1 MPRQLILFLLTTLL
15 IGCISPTIQP
25 TPEVTMTK
33 PTEITDLYQDP
44 TQPIETR
51 IDDLLARMTLAEKI
65 GQMTQVEKNSI
76 TPEDVTAYF
85 IGSVLS
91 GGGGSPS
98 NNTVES
104 WVEMVEA
111 FQQAARQ
118 TRLGIPLI
126 YGVDAVHGH
135 ANLKGATVFPHNI
148 GLGAANDPELMH
160 RIGQA
165 TAVEMLATGIR
176 WNFAPAVSISQDI
189 RWGRTFEGYSEDTE
203 LVTRLAVPY
212 FLGLQTPPEG
222 WTQGQIFVLATPKH
236 YLGDGG
242 TTFGSSTAEIMQPFL
257 LDQGDTH
264 MDDASLRELF
274 LPPYRAVIDAGA
286 LSIMAS
292 FSSWNGAKMH
302 SHRYLLTDVLKGEL
316 SFDGFIISD
325 WEAVNQVSNDYHTA
339 VVESINAGI
348 DMVMTPYDYKAFIT
362 ALTEAV
368 NEGHVSIDRID
379 DAVRRILRAKFMLG
393 LFERPYADP
402 SLKGTVGSQAHRDL
416 ARQAV
421 RQSLVLLKNVNHTLP
436 IPKDTPLIF
445 VAGEGADNIGLQSGG
460 WTIEWLG
467 KSGAITTG
475 TTILEGIQV
484 SVSPDTQVNYNRF
497 GRFDRILDTSGNA
510 LIADVGLVVVS
521 EEPYAEGIGDR
532 ADLTLLQA
540 DVDLIHRVR
549 ERCQKLIVIVIS
561 GRPLVLTDQLSE
573 MDALIAA
580 WLPGSEGA
588 GVADVLF
595 GDYPFSG
602 KLPYTWPRSNDQ
614 LPLNVNN
621 SQEGEALFPFGFGL
635 E

>member
-1 MPRQLILFLLTTLL
+1 
-15 IGCISPTIQP
+15 
-25 TPEVTMTK
+25 MTK

-76 TPEDVTAYF
+76 IPEDVTAYF

-111 FQQAARQ
+111 FQRAARG

-165 TAVEMLATGIR
+165 TAVEMLATGIH
-176 WNFAPAVSISQDI
+176 WNFAPAVSIAQDI

-222 WTQGQIFVLATPKH
+222 WTQGQIFVLAAPKH

-242 TTFGSSTAEIMQPFL
+242 TTFGSSTAEMMQPFL
-257 LDQGDTH
+257 LDQGDTQ
-264 MDDASLRELF
+264 MDEATLRELF
-274 LPPYRAVIDAGA
+274 LPPYRAAIDAGA

-302 SHRYLLTDVLKGEL
+302 SHRYLLTDVLKEEL

-368 NEGHVSIDRID
+368 DEGHVSIDRID

-393 LFERPYADP
+393 LFESPYADP
-402 SLKGTVGSQAHRDL
+402 SMNGTVGSQAHRDL

-421 RQSLVLLKNVNHTLP
+421 RQSLVLLKNVNDTLP

-475 TTILEGIQV
+475 TTILEGIQS
-484 SVSPDTQVNYNRF
+484 SVSPGTQVNYKRF
-497 GRFDRILDTSGNA
+497 GRFDRILDTSGNP

-521 EEPYAEGIGDR
+521 EEPYAEGIGDL
-532 ADLTLLQA
+532 ADLTLLQV

-621 SQEGEALFPFGFGL
+621 SQAGEALFPFGFGL
-635 E
+635 EQ

>member
-1 MPRQLILFLLTTLL
+1 
-15 IGCISPTIQP
+15 
-25 TPEVTMTK
+25 
-33 PTEITDLYQDP
+33 
-44 TQPIETR
+44 
-51 IDDLLARMTLAEKI
+51 
-65 GQMTQVEKNSI
+65 
-76 TPEDVTAYF
+76 
-85 IGSVLS
+85 VLS

-104 WVEMVEA
+104 WVEMVKA
-111 FQQAARQ
+111 FQQAARG

-135 ANLKGATVFPHNI
+135 ANLRGATVFPHNI
-148 GLGAANDPELMH
+148 GLGAANDPELMY

-165 TAVEMLATGIR
+165 TAVEMLATGIH
-176 WNFAPAVSISQDI
+176 WNFAPAVSIPQDI
-189 RWGRTFEGYSEDTE
+189 RWGRTYEGYSEDTE
-203 LVTRLAVPY
+203 LVTRLMVPY
-212 FLGLQTPPEG
+212 FLGLQTPPESL
-222 WTQGQIFVLATPKH
+222 TQGQIFVLATPKH

-242 TTFGSSTAEIMQPFL
+242 TTFGSSTSEIMQPFL
-257 LDQGDTH
+257 LDQGDTQ
-264 MDDASLRELF
+264 MDEATLRGLF
-274 LPPYRAVIDAGA
+274 LPPYRAAIDAGA
-286 LSIMAS
+286 LSIIAS

-302 SHRYLLTDVLKGEL
+302 SHRYLLTDVLKEEL

-348 DMVMTPYDYKAFIT
+348 DMVMTPFDYKAFIT

-368 NEGHVSIDRID
+368 DEGHVSIDRID
-379 DAVRRILRAKFMLG
+379 DAVRRILRAKFALG
-393 LFERPYADP
+393 LFEHPYADP
-402 SLKGTVGSQAHRDL
+402 SLRGTVGSQAHRDL

-421 RQSLVLLKNVNHTLP
+421 SQSLVLLKNVNYALP
-436 IPKDTPLIF
+436 IPKDTPRIF
-445 VAGEGADNIGLQSGG
+445 VAGDGADNIGLQSGG

-475 TTILEGIQV
+475 TTILEGIKA
-484 SVSPDTQVNYNRF
+484 SVSPDTQVNYKRF
-497 GRFDRILDTSGNA
+497 GRFDRILETSGNP
-510 LIADVGLVVVS
+510 LIADIGLVVIS

-540 DVDLIHRVR
+540 VVDLIHRVR

-635 E
+635 EQ

>member
-1 MPRQLILFLLTTLL
+1 
-15 IGCISPTIQP
+15 
-25 TPEVTMTK
+25 MTK

-76 TPEDVTAYF
+76 IPEDVTAYF

-111 FQQAARQ
+111 FQQAARG

-135 ANLKGATVFPHNI
+135 ANLKGATIFPHNI

-160 RIGQA
+160 RIGQV
-165 TAVEMLATGIR
+165 TAVEMLATGIH
-176 WNFAPAVSISQDI
+176 WNFAPAVSIAQDI
-189 RWGRTFEGYSEDTE
+189 RWGRTYESYSEDTE
-203 LVTRLAVPY
+203 LVTRLTVPY

-257 LDQGDTH
+257 LDQGDTQ
-264 MDDASLRELF
+264 MDEATLRELF
-274 LPPYRAVIDAGA
+274 LPPYRAAIDAGA

-302 SHRYLLTDVLKGEL
+302 SHRYLLTDVLKEEL
-316 SFDGFIISD
+316 SFEGFIISD
-325 WEAVNQVSNDYHTA
+325 WEAVNQVSNDYRTA
-339 VVESINAGI
+339 VVESINAEI
-348 DMVMTPYDYKAFIT
+348 DMVMTPYDYKAFIA

-368 NEGHVSIDRID
+368 DEGRVSIDRID
-379 DAVRRILRAKFMLG
+379 DAVRRVLRAKFMLG

-402 SLKGTVGSQAHRDL
+402 SLRGTVGSQAHRDL

-475 TTILEGIQV
+475 TTILEGIQA
-484 SVSPDTQVNYNRF
+484 SLSADTQVNYNRF
-497 GRFDRILDTSGNA
+497 GRFDRILDTSGNP
-510 LIADVGLVVVS
+510 LIADIGLVVIS

-532 ADLTLLQA
+532 ADLTLLQV

-595 GDYPFSG
+595 GDYSFSG

-621 SQEGEALFPFGFGL
+621 AQEGEALFPFGFGL
-635 E
+635 EQ

>member
-1 MPRQLILFLLTTLL
+1 
-15 IGCISPTIQP
+15 
-25 TPEVTMTK
+25 MTK

-76 TPEDVTAYF
+76 IPEDVTTYF

-111 FQQAARQ
+111 FQQAARG

-165 TAVEMLATGIR
+165 TAVEMLATGIH
-176 WNFAPAVSISQDI
+176 WNFAPAVSIAQDI

-222 WTQGQIFVLATPKH
+222 WTQGQIFVLAAPKH

-242 TTFGSSTAEIMQPFL
+242 TTFGSSTAAMMQPFL
-257 LDQGDTH
+257 LDQGDTQ
-264 MDDASLRELF
+264 MDEATLRELF
-274 LPPYRAVIDAGA
+274 LPPYRAAIDAGA

-302 SHRYLLTDVLKGEL
+302 SHRYLLTDVLKEEL

-368 NEGHVSIDRID
+368 DEGHVSIDRID

-402 SLKGTVGSQAHRDL
+402 SMNGTVGSQAHRDL

-421 RQSLVLLKNVNHTLP
+421 RQSLVLLKNVNDTLP

-445 VAGEGADNIGLQSGG
+445 VAGEGADNVGLQSGG

-475 TTILEGIQV
+475 TTILEGIQS

-497 GRFDRILDTSGNA
+497 GRFDRILDTSGNP

-521 EEPYAEGIGDR
+521 EEPYAEGIGDL
-532 ADLTLLQA
+532 ADLTLLQV

-621 SQEGEALFPFGFGL
+621 SQAGEALFPFGFGL
-635 E
+635 EQ

>member
-1 MPRQLILFLLTTLL
+1 
-15 IGCISPTIQP
+15 
-25 TPEVTMTK
+25 
-33 PTEITDLYQDP
+33 
-44 TQPIETR
+44 
-51 IDDLLARMTLAEKI
+51 
-65 GQMTQVEKNSI
+65 
-76 TPEDVTAYF
+76 
-85 IGSVLS
+85 

-111 FQQAARQ
+111 FQQAARG

-165 TAVEMLATGIR
+165 TAVEMLATGIH
-176 WNFAPAVSISQDI
+176 WNFAPAVSIAQDI

-222 WTQGQIFVLATPKH
+222 WTQGQIFVLAAPKH

-242 TTFGSSTAEIMQPFL
+242 TTFGSSTAEMMQPFL
-257 LDQGDTH
+257 LDQGDTQ
-264 MDDASLRELF
+264 MDEATLRELF
-274 LPPYRAVIDAGA
+274 LPPYRAAIDAGA

-302 SHRYLLTDVLKGEL
+302 SHRYLLTDVLKEEL

-368 NEGHVSIDRID
+368 DEGHVSIDRID

-402 SLKGTVGSQAHRDL
+402 SMNGTVGSQAHRDL

-421 RQSLVLLKNVNHTLP
+421 RQSLVLLKNVNDTLP

-445 VAGEGADNIGLQSGG
+445 VAGEGADNVGLQSGG

-475 TTILEGIQV
+475 TTILEGIQS

-497 GRFDRILDTSGNA
+497 GRFDRILDTSGNP

-521 EEPYAEGIGDR
+521 EEPYAEGIGDL
-532 ADLTLLQA
+532 ADLTLLQV

-621 SQEGEALFPFGFGL
+621 SQAGEALFPFGFGL
-635 E
+635 EQ

>member
-1 MPRQLILFLLTTLL
+1 
-15 IGCISPTIQP
+15 
-25 TPEVTMTK
+25 MTK

-76 TPEDVTAYF
+76 IPEDVTAYF

-111 FQQAARQ
+111 FQQAARE

-165 TAVEMLATGIR
+165 TAVEMLATGIH
-176 WNFAPAVSISQDI
+176 WNFAPAVSIAQDI
-189 RWGRTFEGYSEDTE
+189 RWGRTYESYSEDTE
-203 LVTRLAVPY
+203 LVTRLTVPY

-257 LDQGDTH
+257 LDQGDTQ
-264 MDDASLRELF
+264 MDEATLRELF
-274 LPPYRAVIDAGA
+274 LPPYRAAIDAGA

-302 SHRYLLTDVLKGEL
+302 SHRYLLTDVLKEEL

-368 NEGHVSIDRID
+368 DEGHVSIDRID

-402 SLKGTVGSQAHRDL
+402 SMNGTVGSQAHRDL

-475 TTILEGIQV
+475 TTILEGIQA

-497 GRFDRILDTSGNA
+497 GRFDRILDTSGNP
-510 LIADVGLVVVS
+510 LIADLGLVVVS

-635 E
+635 EQ

>member
-1 MPRQLILFLLTTLL
+1 
-15 IGCISPTIQP
+15 
-25 TPEVTMTK
+25 
-33 PTEITDLYQDP
+33 
-44 TQPIETR
+44 
-51 IDDLLARMTLAEKI
+51 
-65 GQMTQVEKNSI
+65 
-76 TPEDVTAYF
+76 
-85 IGSVLS
+85 
-91 GGGGSPS
+91 
-98 NNTVES
+98 
-104 WVEMVEA
+104 
-111 FQQAARQ
+111 
-118 TRLGIPLI
+118 
-126 YGVDAVHGH
+126 
-135 ANLKGATVFPHNI
+135 
-148 GLGAANDPELMH
+148 
-160 RIGQA
+160 
-165 TAVEMLATGIR
+165 
-176 WNFAPAVSISQDI
+176 
-189 RWGRTFEGYSEDTE
+189 
-203 LVTRLAVPY
+203 
-212 FLGLQTPPEG
+212 
-222 WTQGQIFVLATPKH
+222 
-236 YLGDGG
+236 
-242 TTFGSSTAEIMQPFL
+242 
-257 LDQGDTH
+257 
-264 MDDASLRELF
+264 
-274 LPPYRAVIDAGA
+274 
-286 LSIMAS
+286 
-292 FSSWNGAKMH
+292 MH
-302 SHRYLLTDVLKGEL
+302 SHRYLLTDVLKEEL

-368 NEGHVSIDRID
+368 DEGHVSIDRID

-402 SLKGTVGSQAHRDL
+402 SMNGTVGSQAHRDL

-421 RQSLVLLKNVNHTLP
+421 RQSLVLLKNVNDTLP

-475 TTILEGIQV
+475 TTILEGIQS

-497 GRFDRILDTSGNA
+497 GRFDRILDTSGNP

-521 EEPYAEGIGDR
+521 EEPYAEGIGDL
-532 ADLTLLQA
+532 ADLALLQV

-635 E
+635 EQ

>member
-1 MPRQLILFLLTTLL
+1 
-15 IGCISPTIQP
+15 
-25 TPEVTMTK
+25 MTE
-33 PTEITDLYQDP
+33 PTELANLYQDP

-51 IDDLLARMTLAEKI
+51 IDDLLACMTLAEKI

-76 TPEDVTAYF
+76 KPKDVTAYF

-91 GGGGSPS
+91 GGGGSPPS
-98 NNTVES
+98 NTAES
-104 WVEMVEA
+104 WVQMVES
-111 FQQAARQ
+111 FQQAASQ

-148 GLGAANDPELMH
+148 GLGAANDPDLMY

-165 TAVEMLATGIR
+165 TAVEMLATGIH
-176 WNFAPAVSISQDI
+176 WNFAPAVSVAQDI
-189 RWGRTFEGYSEDTE
+189 RWGRTYEGYGEDTE
-203 LVTRLAVPY
+203 LVTRLTVPY
-212 FLGLQTPPEG
+212 LLGLQTPPEG

-236 YLGDGG
+236 YLSDGG
-242 TTFGSSTAEIMQPFL
+242 TTFGSSVTEIMQPFL
-257 LDQGDTH
+257 LDQGDTQ
-264 MDDASLRELF
+264 MDEAALRELF
-274 LPPYRAVIDAGA
+274 LPPYRAAIEAGA

-292 FSSWNGAKMH
+292 FSSWNGEKIH
-302 SHRYLLTDVLKGEL
+302 SHRYLLTDVLKDEL
-316 SFDGFIISD
+316 SFDGFIVSD
-325 WEAVNQVSNDYHTA
+325 WEAINQVSDDYYTA

-348 DMVMTPYDYKAFIT
+348 DMVMTPYDYKSFIT
-362 ALTEAV
+362 TLTKAV
-368 NEGHVSIDRID
+368 EEGDVSIERID
-379 DAVRRILRAKFMLG
+379 DAVRRILRAKFTLG
-393 LFERPYADP
+393 LFEHPYADP
-402 SLKGTVGSQAHRDL
+402 SLRGTAGSQAHRDL

-436 IPKDTPLIF
+436 LAKDTPLIF
-445 VAGEGADNIGLQSGG
+445 VAGVGADNIGLQSGG

-475 TTILEGIQV
+475 TTILEGIQTL
-484 SVSPDTQVNYNRF
+484 VSPDTQVNYNRF
-497 GRFDRILDTSGNA
+497 GRFDRILDASGNP

-521 EEPYAEGIGDR
+521 EQPYAEGIGDR
-532 ADLTLLQA
+532 ADLTLLQV

-549 ERCQKLIVIVIS
+549 ERCHKLIVIIIS
-561 GRPLVLTDQLSE
+561 GRPLVLTDQLSK

-580 WLPGSEGA
+580 WLPGSEGM
-588 GVADVLF
+588 GVAEMLF

-621 SQEGEALFPFGFGL
+621 IQGEDALFPFGFGL
-635 E
+635 EQ

>member
-1 MPRQLILFLLTTLL
+1 
-15 IGCISPTIQP
+15 
-25 TPEVTMTK
+25 MTK

-44 TQPIETR
+44 TRPIETR

-104 WVEMVEA
+104 WVEMVKA
-111 FQQAARQ
+111 FQQAARG

-135 ANLKGATVFPHNI
+135 ANLRGATVFPHNI
-148 GLGAANDPELMH
+148 GLGAANDPELMY

-165 TAVEMLATGIR
+165 TAVEMLATGIH
-176 WNFAPAVSISQDI
+176 WNFAPAVSIPQDI
-189 RWGRTFEGYSEDTE
+189 RWGRTYEGYSEDTE
-203 LVTRLAVPY
+203 LVTRLTVPY
-212 FLGLQTPPEG
+212 FLGLQTPPESL
-222 WTQGQIFVLATPKH
+222 TQGQIFVLATPKH

-242 TTFGSSTAEIMQPFL
+242 TTFGSSTSEIMQPFL
-257 LDQGDTH
+257 LDQGDTQ
-264 MDDASLRELF
+264 MDEATLRGLF
-274 LPPYRAVIDAGA
+274 LPPYRAAIDAGA
-286 LSIMAS
+286 LSIIAS

-302 SHRYLLTDVLKGEL
+302 SHRYLLTDVLKEEM

-348 DMVMTPYDYKAFIT
+348 DMVMTPFDYKAFIT

-368 NEGHVSIDRID
+368 DEGHVSIDRID

-402 SLKGTVGSQAHRDL
+402 SMNDTVGSQAHRDL

-421 RQSLVLLKNVNHTLP
+421 SQSLVLLKNVNYALP
-436 IPKDTPLIF
+436 IPKDTPRIF
-445 VAGEGADNIGLQSGG
+445 VAGDGADNIGLQSGG

-475 TTILEGIQV
+475 TTILEGIKA
-484 SVSPDTQVNYNRF
+484 SVSPDTQVNYKRF
-497 GRFDRILDTSGNA
+497 GRFDRILETSGNP
-510 LIADVGLVVVS
+510 LIADIGLVVIS

-540 DVDLIHRVR
+540 VVDLIHRVR

-635 E
+635 EQ

>member
-1 MPRQLILFLLTTLL
+1 
-15 IGCISPTIQP
+15 
-25 TPEVTMTK
+25 MTK
-33 PTEITDLYQDP
+33 TTGTAKLYQDL

-76 TPEDVTAYF
+76 PTEDVTAYF

-91 GGGGSPS
+91 GGGGSPP
-98 NNTVES
+98 NNTVEN
-104 WVEMVEA
+104 WLEMVGA
-111 FQQAARQ
+111 FQHAATQ

-148 GLGAANDPELMH
+148 GLGAANDPELMQ

-165 TAVEMLATGIR
+165 TAVEMLATGIQ
-176 WNFAPAVSISQDI
+176 WNFAPAVSIPQDI
-189 RWGRTFEGYSEDTE
+189 RWGRTFEGYGEDTD
-203 LVTRLAVPY
+203 LVTRLSASY
-212 FLGLQTPPEG
+212 LLGLQTPPED
-222 WTQGQIFVLATPKH
+222 WTQGQIYVLATPKH
-236 YLGDGG
+236 YIGDGG
-242 TTFGSSTAEIMQPFL
+242 TTFGSSTTVIMQPYLF
-257 LDQGDTH
+257 DQGDTQ
-264 MDDASLRELF
+264 MDEVTLRSLF
-274 LPPYRAVIDAGA
+274 LPPYTAAIEAGA

-292 FSSWNGAKMH
+292 FSSWNGNKLHA
-302 SHRYLLTDVLKGEL
+302 HRYLLTEALKDEL
-316 SFDGFIISD
+316 GFKGFIVSD
-325 WEAVNQVSNDYHTA
+325 WGAINQVSDDYYTA

-348 DMVMTPYDYKAFIT
+348 DMVMTPIDYKTFID

-368 NEGHVSIDRID
+368 NTGNVPIERID
-379 DAVRRILRAKFMLG
+379 DAVRRILRAKFTLG

-402 SLKGTVGSQAHRDL
+402 SLEGTVGSQDHRDL

-421 RQSLVLLKNVNHTLP
+421 RQSLVMLKNANRTLP
-436 IPKDTPLIF
+436 ISKDTPLIF

-467 KSGAITTG
+467 KSGAITPG
-475 TTILEGIQV
+475 TTILEGIQAV
-484 SVSPDTQVNYNRF
+484 VSPDTQVNYNPF
-497 GRFDRILDTSGNA
+497 GRFDRILDTNGNP
-510 LIADVGLVVVS
+510 LIADVGVVVIS
-521 EEPYAEGIGDR
+521 EEPYAEGVGDR
-532 ADLTLLQA
+532 ADLTLFQA
-540 DVDLIHRVR
+540 DVELIHRVR
-549 ERCQKLIVIVIS
+549 ERCQKLIVIIIA

-580 WLPGSEGA
+580 WLPGNEGA

-614 LPLNVNN
+614 LPLNINN
-621 SQEGEALFPFGFGL
+621 AQEGEALFPFGFGL
-635 E
+635 DK

>member
-1 MPRQLILFLLTTLL
+1 
-15 IGCISPTIQP
+15 
-25 TPEVTMTK
+25 MTK

-44 TQPIETR
+44 TQPIGTR

-76 TPEDVTAYF
+76 IPEDVTSYF

-111 FQQAARQ
+111 FQQAARG

-165 TAVEMLATGIR
+165 TAVEMLATGIH
-176 WNFAPAVSISQDI
+176 WNFAPAVSIPQDI
-189 RWGRTFEGYSEDTE
+189 RWGRTYEGYSEDTE
-203 LVTRLAVPY
+203 LVTRLTVPY
-212 FLGLQTPPEG
+212 FLGLQTPPESL
-222 WTQGQIFVLATPKH
+222 TQGQIFVLATPKH

-242 TTFGSSTAEIMQPFL
+242 TTFGSSTSEIMQPFL
-257 LDQGDTH
+257 LDQGDTQ
-264 MDDASLRELF
+264 MDEATLRGLF
-274 LPPYRAVIDAGA
+274 LPPYRAAIDAGA
-286 LSIMAS
+286 LSIIAS

-302 SHRYLLTDVLKGEL
+302 SHRYLLTDVLKEEL

-348 DMVMTPYDYKAFIT
+348 DMVMTPFDYKAFIT

-368 NEGHVSIDRID
+368 DEGHVSIDRID
-379 DAVRRILRAKFMLG
+379 DAVRRILHAKFALG
-393 LFERPYADP
+393 LFEHPYADP
-402 SLKGTVGSQAHRDL
+402 SLRGTVGSQAHRDL

-421 RQSLVLLKNVNHTLP
+421 SQSLVLLKNVNYALP
-436 IPKDTPLIF
+436 IPKDTPRIF
-445 VAGEGADNIGLQSGG
+445 VAGDGADNIGLQSGG

-475 TTILEGIQV
+475 TTILEGIKA
-484 SVSPDTQVNYNRF
+484 SVSPDTQVNYSRF
-497 GRFDRILDTSGNA
+497 GRFDRILETSGNP
-510 LIADVGLVVVS
+510 LIADIGLVVIS

-635 E
+635 EQ